1 MSEEGRP
8 PAFEHYDAD
17 VAAAFIAA
25 SEQLGGLPGFLGLRI
40 VEAGPGWM
48 RAEAQ
53 VKPELQTPF
62 GNLHGGVMAA
72 TCDHLLGCV
81 CYPLMKKGQ
90 WAATT
95 EFKLN
100 YLAPISEG
108 RIVAEAR
115 VLSITRSTAVVRID
129 VSNEGRL
136 ACAAQGLVLIRDPRP
151 R

>member
-1 MSEEGRP
+1 MGEENIQ
-8 PAFEHYDAD
+8 AFERYDAD
-17 VAAAFIAA
+17 VAAMFVSA
-25 SEQLGGLPGFLGLRI
+25 SDQAGGLPGFLGLRI
-40 VEAGPGWM
+40 VAAGPGWM
-48 RAEAQ
+48 RAEAE

-81 CYPLMKKGQ
+81 CYPLLKKGQ

-100 YLAPISEG
+100 YLAPISNG
-108 RIVAEAR
+108 VIAAEAR
-115 VLSITRSTAVVRID
+115 VVSITRTTAVVRID

-136 ACAAQGLVLIRDPRP
+136 ACAAQGLVLIRDPKP

>member
-1 MSEEGRP
+1 MSEAKA
-8 PAFEHYDAD
+8 PAFEHYDAE
-17 VAAAFIAA
+17 VAEAFISA
-25 SEQLGGLPGFLGLRI
+25 SHQLGGLPGFLGLKI
-40 VEAGPGWM
+40 VAAGPGWM

-81 CYPLMKKGQ
+81 CYPLMQKGQ

-100 YLAPISEG
+100 YLAPISQG
-108 RIVAEAR
+108 SIVAEAR
-115 VLSITRSTAVVRID
+115 VISITKNTAVVRID
-129 VSNEGRL
+129 VSNDGRL
-136 ACAAQGLVLIRDPRP
+136 ACAAQGLVLIRTPKPR
-151 R
+151 

>member
-1 MSEEGRP
+1 MQEAGKS
-8 PAFEHYDAD
+8 AFEHYDAA
-17 VAAAFIAA
+17 VTEAFIEA
-25 SEQLGGLPGFLGLRI
+25 SQKLGGLPGFLGLKI
-40 VEAGPGWM
+40 VEGGPGWM
-48 RAEAQ
+48 RAQAE

-81 CYPLMKKGQ
+81 CYPLMKPGQ

-108 RIVAEAR
+108 IIDAEAQ
-115 VLSITRSTAVVRID
+115 VISITRATAVVRID
-129 VSNEGRL
+129 IRNEGRL
-136 ACAAQGLVLIRDPRP
+136 ACAAQGLVLIRDPKP